1 MADRLGRYLY
11 FASYAHVG
19 GFGQCA
25 VGAPAPVDSYNKV
38 LELRDSVRRNSRI
51 DDLII
56 LNFQLLSGPDESPQ
70 EAEEPDGSAASPR
83 FTRLSL
89 SNESDVEKL
98 VNSHVMGYL
107 NVKYADLVEAL
118 GEPGVNSDPYKQDAE
133 WLLEFPDGTVATVYN
148 YKDGRAYLG
157 DEGKPVEEIT
167 DWHVGGHHP
176 DALRLVAE
184 LVRGPHPE
192 DGPEP
197 LAP

>member
-1 MADRLGRYLY
+1 MTERLGRHVY
-11 FASYAHVG
+11 FVSYAHRG
-19 GFGQCA
+19 GFGQCE
-25 VGAPAPVDSYNKV
+25 VGTPNPVDSYSNV

-56 LNFQLLSGPDESPQ
+56 LNFQLLSGPDDSVA
-70 EAEEPDGSAASPR
+70 EAKEPDGAASSRR

-89 SNESDVEKL
+89 SNESDVDKL
-98 VNSHVMGYL
+98 VNSHVMGHL
-107 NVKYADLVEAL
+107 NVSYAGLVDVL
-118 GEPGVNSDPYKQDAE
+118 GEPGGNSDPYKQDAE

-176 DALRLVAE
+176 DALRLVTE
-184 LVRGPHPE
+184 LVQNLHPE
-192 DGPEP
+192 G
-197 LAP
+197 